1 MKKTLLLTFDY
12 ELYLGANSGSL
23 QNCSLSPTN
32 RILDILGRYKCTGI
46 FFIDSLYLVR
56 LKEEAARHEKAKA
69 DFEKVSAQ
77 IQHMVREGHLVYNH
91 LHPHW
96 LDAKYDA
103 EANVWDLSD
112 KSKFAVSNL
121 SPQQQDYVFDSTMQ
135 LLYSIINP
143 VKADY
148 KINGFRAGGLFIQ
161 PFNIFR
167 PQFLKHGIT
176 YEFSV
181 QAGAKCSGPNN
192 SYSFNFT
199 NTPDKHFYRFEDD
212 VTKEVTNGSFVQFPL
227 RECRV
232 AGWRKIFSGLHYR
245 LTARNKYYQ
254 RYGDGLPSGNQI
266 TFDNGNAGGRFS
278 HTEGFSVE
286 SMNTFKIQYYMK
298 ELEQRNH
305 LHIISHPKL
314 VSDYTLD
321 VLDKFLAS
329 ATRKFEIVTHPALIA
344 GQ

>member
-23 QNCSLSPTN
+23 QNCSLLPTD
-32 RILDILGRYKCTGI
+32 RILTILGKHGCTGI

-56 LKEEAARHEKAKA
+56 LKQEAVKHEKARV

-77 IQHMVREGHLVYNH
+77 IQRMASNGHLVYNH

-96 LDAKYDA
+96 LDATYNA
-103 EANVWDLSD
+103 QTNVWNLAD
-112 KSKFAVSNL
+112 KSKFALSNL
-121 SPQQQDYVFDSTMQ
+121 TPEQQDYVFDSTTQ
-135 LLYSIINP
+135 LLLDIIKP

-148 KINGFRAGGLFIQ
+148 QINGFRAGGLFIQ
-161 PFNIFR
+161 PFGLFKK
-167 PQFLKHGIT
+167 QFVKHGIK

-181 QAGAKCSGPNN
+181 QAGAKCSGPDN
-192 SYSFNFT
+192 SYSFDFT
-199 NTPDKHFYRFEDD
+199 STPDKHYYKFEDD
-212 VTKEVTNGSFVQFPL
+212 VTREVANGSFVQFPL

-232 AGWRKIFSGLHYR
+232 EGWRKVVSGLYYR
-245 LTARNKYYQ
+245 LTSRYKYWQ

-266 TFDNGNAGGRFS
+266 TFDSAAVHSKFS
-278 HTEGFSVE
+278 HTESYSVE
-286 SMNTFKIQYYMK
+286 SMNSFKIDYYIN
-298 ELEQRNH
+298 ELEQNNH

-321 VLDKFLAS
+321 ILDNFL
-329 ATRKFEIVTHPALIA
+329 TRVTNKFEIVTHPALIA